1 MRVDGKVAI
10 VTGGAGGIGSAA
22 ARALA
27 REGAAVA
34 VLDREETSGRALAE
48 AIAGDGDRAT
58 FARVDVTRE
67 PDVMNAVAGVEAQWG
82 RVDVLF
88 NNAGIMDLEQ
98 DGPVDRLDVE
108 VWDRILRVNLT
119 GAFIVAKH
127 VVPAM
132 RRSGGGSI
140 INTASAVALAG
151 ASRYA
156 AYVASKG
163 GVVSLTRSMAAI
175 HGRDGI
181 RVNAICPGIVD
192 TDLVGDMF
200 PTEDA
205 RRRAIDW
212 HILRRFGTPED
223 IAGLIVYLA
232 SDESSWM
239 TGAILPIDGGATA
252 R

>member
-1 MRVDGKVAI
+1 MRVAGKVAI

-27 REGAAVA
+27 REGAVVA
-34 VLDREETSGRALAE
+34 VLDRQEDAGRDVAESIAAAGGRAAF
-48 AIAGDGDRAT
+48 T
-58 FARVDVTRE
+58 PVDVTRE
-67 PDVMNAVAGVEAQWG
+67 PDVIDAVAGVEAHWG
-82 RVDVLF
+82 RVDILF
-88 NNAGIMDLEQ
+88 NNAGIMDLER
-98 DGPVDRLDVE
+98 DGPVDRLDLD
-108 VWDRILRVNLT
+108 VWARIIRVNLT

-151 ASRYA
+151 ASSYA

-163 GVVSLTRSMAAI
+163 GVVSLTRSMAAL

-200 PTEDA
+200 ATEVA
-205 RRRAIDW
+205 RQRAIDW

-223 IAGLIVYLA
+223 VAGLIVYLA